1 MIDIK
6 NITKS
11 FGSLQVLKGIDLHI
25 NRGEV
30 VSIVGPSGAGKTTL
44 LQIIGTLDRP
54 DSGSVFVDDIDVTNL
69 SQKRLSDFRNK
80 HIGFVFQF
88 HQLLPEFTAIEN
100 VMIPA
105 YIAGISQREAKQRAQ
120 ELLEF
125 MGLNDRASHKPNEL
139 SGGEKQRVAVAR
151 ALINKP
157 AVILA
162 DEPSGSLDSKN
173 KEELHQLF
181 FDLRDKF
188 GQTFVIVTHDELLAS
203 ITDRTIHLKDGMLES
218 PIDPI
223 NNTLRVVKR
232 VDFGFYLD
240 GGDEGEILLPKRYVP
255 KGLNIGDDITV
266 FIYLDQDEK
275 LVATT
280 QEPLAKVGEFAW
292 LECAWTNEYGA
303 FLNWGLMKDLF
314 CPFREQKQRM
324 QKGQRYYVYIMEDE
338 KTHRLMATA
347 KVERYQKHD
356 GYQRALDFSDELLRY
371 LQEHGGHCALGDKS
385 PADEIAACFGVSKK
399 IYKKAIGDLYRR
411 RLITISDEGIAL
423 V

>member
-1 MIDIK
+1 MIKLGD
-6 NITKS
+6 
-11 FGSLQVLKGIDLHI
+11 
-25 NRGEV
+25 
-30 VSIVGPSGAGKTTL
+30 
-44 LQIIGTLDRP
+44 
-54 DSGSVFVDDIDVTNL
+54 
-69 SQKRLSDFRNK
+69 
-80 HIGFVFQF
+80 
-88 HQLLPEFTAIEN
+88 
-100 VMIPA
+100 
-105 YIAGISQREAKQRAQ
+105 Y
-120 ELLEF
+120 
-125 MGLNDRASHKPNEL
+125 
-139 SGGEKQRVAVAR
+139 
-151 ALINKP
+151 
-157 AVILA
+157 
-162 DEPSGSLDSKN
+162 
-173 KEELHQLF
+173 
-181 FDLRDKF
+181 
-188 GQTFVIVTHDELLAS
+188 
-203 ITDRTIHLKDGMLES
+203 
-218 PIDPI
+218 
-223 NNTLRVVKR
+223 NTLRVVKR

-324 QKGQRYYVYIMEDE
+324 LKGQRYYVYIMEDE

-347 KVERYQKHD
+347 KVERYQNHD

>member
-1 MIDIK
+1 MIKLGD
-6 NITKS
+6 
-11 FGSLQVLKGIDLHI
+11 
-25 NRGEV
+25 
-30 VSIVGPSGAGKTTL
+30 
-44 LQIIGTLDRP
+44 
-54 DSGSVFVDDIDVTNL
+54 
-69 SQKRLSDFRNK
+69 
-80 HIGFVFQF
+80 
-88 HQLLPEFTAIEN
+88 
-100 VMIPA
+100 
-105 YIAGISQREAKQRAQ
+105 Y
-120 ELLEF
+120 
-125 MGLNDRASHKPNEL
+125 
-139 SGGEKQRVAVAR
+139 
-151 ALINKP
+151 
-157 AVILA
+157 
-162 DEPSGSLDSKN
+162 
-173 KEELHQLF
+173 
-181 FDLRDKF
+181 
-188 GQTFVIVTHDELLAS
+188 
-203 ITDRTIHLKDGMLES
+203 
-218 PIDPI
+218 
-223 NNTLRVVKR
+223 NTLRVVKR

-280 QEPLAKVGEFAW
+280 HEPLAKVGEFAW